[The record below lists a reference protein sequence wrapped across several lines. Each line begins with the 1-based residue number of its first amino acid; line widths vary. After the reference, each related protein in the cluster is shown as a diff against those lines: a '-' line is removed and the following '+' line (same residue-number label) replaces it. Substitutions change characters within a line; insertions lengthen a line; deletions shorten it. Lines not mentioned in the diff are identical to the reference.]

1 MRVQI
6 GESYEDKNVVDEGE
20 GMDPELAELA
30 EIGGV
35 AGATGSA
42 GGAAGEKVK
51 FVQPRKAIPVQKL
64 SYSQLQ
70 TSALKQQY
78 QTTVNA
84 NNLV

>member
-1 MRVQI
+1 VVQI

-20 GMDPELAELA
+20 GMDPELAELL
-30 EIGGV
+30 EIGG
-35 AGATGSA
+35 GA
-42 GGAAGEKVK
+42 GAAGEKLK

-84 NNLV
+84 NNLVCL